1 MIAAQQAPNILTL
14 ADLSTMLVKAQVSKA
29 DVINLKPSQKV
40 WFTVLGNPTR
50 RYNGVLKDIQPTP
63 GKVNNAIF
71 YYARFEVPNLAGIL
85 RLQMTA
91 QVHIQLAGVRQA
103 QVIPLTALGDQI
115 ADNRYP
121 VSVLKHGKE
130 EKREVAIGLRN
141 DIDVQILSGLQLG
154 DEVIVSRRCVG
165 DS

>member
-1 MIAAQQAPNILTL
+1 
-14 ADLSTMLVKAQVSKA
+14 
-29 DVINLKPSQKV
+29 
-40 WFTVLGNPTR
+40 
-50 RYNGVLKDIQPTP
+50 
-63 GKVNNAIF
+63 
-71 YYARFEVPNLAGIL
+71 FEVPNPAGML

-121 VSVLKHGKE
+121 VSVLKQGKE
-130 EKREVAIGLRN
+130 EKREVTIGLRN

-154 DEVIVSRRCVG
+154 EEVIISRSGVG